1 MNILNAVIA
10 FILSYL
16 LGSIP
21 SAVWIGK
28 RFHNIDVR
36 EHGSGNAGTTN
47 TIRVLGWVTG
57 IPVLIIDIAKGW
69 LATMLPV
76 FFHLTDPGSLMIN
89 LQLMAGIVAIVGH
102 IFPVFAGFRGGKGV
116 ATVFG
121 VFLALQ
127 PLLTLC
133 IMGIFL
139 AVLFTT
145 GIVSVS
151 SMAAGIS
158 FPLFLFLFFD
168 TPSVLFKIFSVL
180 VGVTLLVTHR
190 KNIGRLWRGEEKKL
204 LKFKKRLKILKPKD
218 GKRHIINGLGY
229 VADPFSRFTVR
240 IVPAVEF
247 FCLSADVL
255 QIKKK

>member
-1 MNILNAVIA
+1 MNIPYAVLA
-10 FILSYL
+10 VLMAYL

-47 TIRVLGWVTG
+47 TIRVLGWTTG

-69 LATMLPV
+69 LASMLPV
-76 FFHLTDPGSLMIN
+76 FFHLAAGGSALMID
-89 LQLMAGIVAIVGH
+89 LKLIAGIIAIIGH

-127 PLLTLC
+127 PLLTIC
-133 IMGIFL
+133 VMSVFL
-139 AVLFTT
+139 AVLFLT

-151 SMAAGIS
+151 SMSAGVS
-158 FPLFLFLFFD
+158 FPVLLFVFFD
-168 TPSVLFKIFSVL
+168 TPSVLFKIFAVI
-180 VGVTLLVTHR
+180 VGAALLITHR
-190 KNIGRLWRGEEKKL
+190 ENIRRIWRGEEKKL
-204 LKFKKRLKILKPKD
+204 LKFD
-218 GKRHIINGLGY
+218 
-229 VADPFSRFTVR
+229 
-240 IVPAVEF
+240 
-247 FCLSADVL
+247 
-255 QIKKK
+255 KKKKE

>member
-1 MNILNAVIA
+1 MNILNAVLA
-10 FILSYL
+10 VVLAYL

-47 TIRVLGWVTG
+47 TIRVLGWTTG
-57 IPVLIIDIAKGW
+57 IPVLLIDIAKGW
-69 LATMLPV
+69 LASMLPV
-76 FFHLTDPGSLMIN
+76 FFHLADHGSALLTN
-89 LQLMAGIVAIVGH
+89 LQIAAGIIAIIGH

-127 PLLTLC
+127 PLLTIC
-133 IMGIFL
+133 CMGVFL
-139 AVLFTT
+139 VVLFLS

-151 SMAAGIS
+151 SMSAGLA

-168 TPSVLFKIFSVL
+168 TPSILFKIFALL
-180 VGVTLLVTHR
+180 VGIALLITHR
-190 KNIGRLWRGEEKKL
+190 KNIGRIWRGEETRL
-204 LKFKKRLKILKPKD
+204 LKFRKKNKE
-218 GKRHIINGLGY
+218 
-229 VADPFSRFTVR
+229 S
-240 IVPAVEF
+240 
-247 FCLSADVL
+247 
-255 QIKKK
+255 